1 MRPGYSKLLIND
13 NIIPVTHAPPQITT
27 VDMIMMVKVAAQER
41 TDPDYRALVES
52 VGLKATKIWSE
63 PGMQTSMIEAEVA

>member
-13 NIIPVTHAPPQITT
+13 NIIPVTHAPSQITT